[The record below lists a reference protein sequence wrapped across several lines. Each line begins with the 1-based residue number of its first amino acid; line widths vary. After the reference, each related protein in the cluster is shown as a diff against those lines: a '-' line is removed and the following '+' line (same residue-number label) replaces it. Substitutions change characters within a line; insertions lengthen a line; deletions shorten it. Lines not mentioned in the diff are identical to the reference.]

1 MALAYI
7 IVGFL
12 TLAAIIVGFLTIA
25 AIWAIIA
32 AVYASSSNGAK
43 TLPPSVVS
51 NRQPIDPTPFH
62 TGYIQ
67 NLPPQQKI
75 ADACN
80 NTIYPVQPP
89 YVDYGTAFSTAVAK
103 SESCD
108 VNIFNSPP

>member
-7 IVGFL
+7 IVRFL
-12 TLAAIIVGFLTIA
+12 TLAAIG
-25 AIWAIIA
+25 AIIA
-32 AVYASSSNGAK
+32 AAVYASSSSNGAK

>member
-1 MALAYI
+1 MR
-7 IVGFL
+7 FL
-12 TLAAIIVGFLTIA
+12 TLAAIG
-25 AIWAIIA
+25 AIIA
-32 AVYASSSNGAK
+32 AAVYASSSSNGAK

-62 TGYIQ
+62 TGYI
-67 NLPPQQKI
+67 QKI

-103 SESCD
+103 SESYD

>member
-1 MALAYI
+1 MLLHQK
-7 IVGFL
+7 VLRLFR
-12 TLAAIIVGFLTIA
+12 
-25 AIWAIIA
+25 
-32 AVYASSSNGAK
+32 
-43 TLPPSVVS
+43 LPLY
-51 NRQPIDPTPFH
+51 QIDNQLILLRFIQD
-62 TGYIQ
+62 IQ

>member
-1 MALAYI
+1 MR
-7 IVGFL
+7 FL
-12 TLAAIIVGFLTIA
+12 TLAAIGSIIA
-25 AIWAIIA
+25 A
-32 AVYASSSNGAK
+32 AVYASSSSNGVK

-80 NTIYPVQPP
+80 NTMYPVQPP
-89 YVDYGTAFSTAVAK
+89 YVDYGSSFSMAAK
-103 SESCD
+103 NAESCD

>member
-12 TLAAIIVGFLTIA
+12 TLAAIG
-25 AIWAIIA
+25 AIIAA
-32 AVYASSSNGAK
+32 AVYASSPSNGAK